1 MPAVPVRSARNFN
14 PPGRSN
20 HNASSAD
27 RTGYF
32 LVPVQE
38 PPAPPAPLVPLQ
50 ELGAGACCLFSV
62 PPAPLLLPVHE
73 LFCAFE
79 QPATTTPASS
89 AARPK
94 PAITFFKSARSMQF
108 HLPSDRLNTTHS
120 YITTSG
126 MNLSRDNPECMET
139 IVYNLVLR
147 YGKNETGRLLKKVQ
161 VQGAR
166 RTGD

>member
-1 MPAVPVRSARNFN
+1 
-14 PPGRSN
+14 
-20 HNASSAD
+20 
-27 RTGYF
+27 
-32 LVPVQE
+32 
-38 PPAPPAPLVPLQ
+38 
-50 ELGAGACCLFSV
+50 
-62 PPAPLLLPVHE
+62 
-73 LFCAFE
+73 
-79 QPATTTPASS
+79 
-89 AARPK
+89 
-94 PAITFFKSARSMQF
+94 MQF